1 MADRIEKKKKKKK
14 MSAASAD
21 TVLYRTSTLGTSNN
35 NQLYIIGRESR
46 DTSARYQI
54 PVIYLRFP
62 YRCSQRP
69 RTRSMVICLLP
80 NDKEY
85 VVLPFEF
92 SRSEI
97 RANPVPDIAPRAPPP
112 QGRTLADIF
121 QPPLDLL
128 QLLLSYNSEI
138 HDVDQ
143 QGISFFDDPG
153 YFTSLSNC
161 TAYASVGV
169 RYKWPLIHCG
179 LFARAMVTMH

>member
-1 MADRIEKKKKKKK
+1 
-14 MSAASAD
+14 MSAASAN

-97 RANPVPDIAPRAPPP
+97 RANPVPDIAPRAPLRAELLPTFSNHP
-112 QGRTLADIF
+112 WTYCSYFFPTTAKSMTWISRVFPSSTTPVTLRALVIVLLMLVWGYGTSGR
-121 QPPLDLL
+121 
-128 QLLLSYNSEI
+128 
-138 HDVDQ
+138 
-143 QGISFFDDPG
+143 
-153 YFTSLSNC
+153 
-161 TAYASVGV
+161 
-169 RYKWPLIHCG
+169 
-179 LFARAMVTMH
+179 